1 LRGKPGLRGLVMAV
15 FVPIR
20 IMGFLFLAV
29 GCAPCQ
35 QGSERQA
42 ANSLPESPTVQTVAV
57 TRAQMFHAFLD
68 ARDGLFSGNPF
79 SGSLSADSLSVEPEA
94 AENKSG
100 EFLEKYFQH
109 SSLKPAG
116 YHPAASGS
124 LMGRATYAAS
134 SILITRDQEGKSRL
148 NTSYIFAVLTSAAAH
163 SAYRPYWRRSVAQ
176 PFSDFGATIG
186 NDAGMNVFHEFE
198 PGIRQLVKSHEPKF
212 VSRIEARIKR

>member
-1 LRGKPGLRGLVMAV
+1 MAV
-15 FVPIR
+15 LVPIR

-29 GCAPCQ
+29 GCALGQ

-57 TRAQMFHAFLD
+57 TRAEMFHAFLD
-68 ARDGLFSGNPF
+68 ARDGLFSGNPIF
-79 SGSLSADSLSVEPEA
+79 GSPFFASLFPDSLSSSSLSVEPEA
-94 AENKSG
+94 AENNSG
-100 EFLEKYFQH
+100 KFLEKYFQH
-109 SSLKPAG
+109 SSLKPPG

-134 SILITRDQEGKSRL
+134 SILIARDQEGKSRL
-148 NTSYIFAVLTSAAAH
+148 NTSYILAVLTSAAAH